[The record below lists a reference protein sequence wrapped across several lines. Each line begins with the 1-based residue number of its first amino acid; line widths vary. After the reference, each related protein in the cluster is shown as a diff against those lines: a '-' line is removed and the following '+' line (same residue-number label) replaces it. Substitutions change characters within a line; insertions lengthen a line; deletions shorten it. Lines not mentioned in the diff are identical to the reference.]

1 MVVIAQRYKKL
12 GIAAL
17 VLGVLCITL
26 SSILFSTDFLSIAGL
41 LLGTT
46 LVISSLYVV
55 LSPKEAIVRDGDK
68 LIFCFLFGIKEYSI
82 SEFEYVSFHELGR
95 WRDRDGCLVNFAIL
109 KNDVR
114 RLTVTVRKNG
124 KLEHFNLYSIEQAT
138 AVAATLSALK
148 E

>member
-1 MVVIAQRYKKL
+1 MIVIAQRYKKIA
-12 GIAAL
+12 IAAL
-17 VLGVLCITL
+17 VLGVVCITL
-26 SSILFSTDFLSIAGL
+26 SSIFFSMDFLSIAGL
-41 LLGTT
+41 LVGIT
-46 LVISSLYVV
+46 LLISSLYVV

-95 WRDRDGCLVNFAIL
+95 WRDRGGTLVNFAIL

-114 RLTVTVRKNG
+114 RLTVTIRKNG

>member
-17 VLGVLCITL
+17 VLGALCITL

-41 LLGTT
+41 LLGIT
-46 LVISSLYVV
+46 LLISSLYVV

-95 WRDRDGCLVNFAIL
+95 WRDRDGYLVNFAIL

>member
-12 GIAAL
+12 GIVAL
-17 VLGVLCITL
+17 VLGALCVTL
-26 SSILFSTDFLSIAGL
+26 SIILFSIDFLSIAGL
-41 LLGTT
+41 LLGIT
-46 LVISSLYVV
+46 LLISSLYVV

-68 LIFCFLFGIKEYSI
+68 LMFCFLFGIKEYSI

-95 WRDRDGCLVNFAIL
+95 WRDRDGGLVDFAIL

>member
-17 VLGVLCITL
+17 VLGALCITL

-95 WRDRDGCLVNFAIL
+95 WRDRDGGLANVAIL
-109 KNDVR
+109 KHDVR